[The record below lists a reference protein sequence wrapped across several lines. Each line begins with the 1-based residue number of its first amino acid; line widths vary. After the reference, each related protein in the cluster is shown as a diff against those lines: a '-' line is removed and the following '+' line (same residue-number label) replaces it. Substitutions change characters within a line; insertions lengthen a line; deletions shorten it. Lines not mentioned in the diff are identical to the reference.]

1 MTRYAIKVNDGWIKI
16 SRFSNTVNSTKI
28 EACTLFETKQEAV
41 NMINKVARRYSFIEI
56 KEFEV
61 TEK

>member
-16 SRFSNTVNSTKI
+16 SRYSNTVNSTSI

-41 NMINKVARRYSFIEI
+41 NVINKVARRYSFIEI

-61 TEK
+61 LEK